1 MVQIP
6 KRGKDPFLKA
16 HHVENG
22 DLVVVTAPAYVL
34 DGKFGERTVVDVEV
48 KRTGERYR
56 WSLNGTTSDR
66 CREAWSGD
74 SGLWENKVLKVQ
86 KVKDVI
92 AGEEKSVLYG
102 VPFKEQVLA

>member
-16 HHVENG
+16 HHVEND

-34 DGKFGERTVVDVEV
+34 DGKFGERTVVNVQV
-48 KRTGERYR
+48 KRTGERFR

-66 CREAWSGD
+66 CREAWSSD
-74 SGLWENKVLKVQ
+74 SDLWENKVLKVR
-86 KVKDVI
+86 KVRDVV

-102 VPFKEQVLA
+102 LPFKEPGLA